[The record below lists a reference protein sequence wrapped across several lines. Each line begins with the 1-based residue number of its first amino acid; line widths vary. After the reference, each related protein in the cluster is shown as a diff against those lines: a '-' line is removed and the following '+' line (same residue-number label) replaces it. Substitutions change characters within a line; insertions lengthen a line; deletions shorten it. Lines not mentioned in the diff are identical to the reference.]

1 MADTNLL
8 ILAREFKTLRNH
20 VQEVLKMPV
29 GPQGIQGEKGE
40 QGVKGDKG
48 DPGKDGKN
56 GKDGVN
62 GFNGKDGRDG
72 VDGKDGKDGLDGVGV
87 QNAYIDF
94 DNSLI
99 IVLTSGQE
107 INAGFLS
114 QEAKESVVA
123 TFKQGAQTLNELLPV
138 QTGNTGKVLTTDG
151 ANVYWD
157 TPSGGAETDPVVGAV
172 NGLVKANGA
181 GTISAAVAGTD
192 YLAPSAIGTTVQ
204 AYDADLT
211 TWAGKTAP
219 SGTVVGDTDTQ
230 TLTNKN
236 IQERVVSIADGTSI
250 TMNADTTDLA
260 TQANT
265 QTAGTLTINAP
276 TGTPVNGQKLM
287 LRLQSTNVQTFSW
300 NSVFAGSTDLVLPIA
315 SSGSSKYDYVGFI
328 YNSTAAK
335 WQLIA
340 KNFGF

>member
-8 ILAREFKTLRNH
+8 ILAREFKKLRTH

-62 GFNGKDGRDG
+62 GFNGKDGQNG

-99 IVLTSGQE
+99 IVLTTGQE

-114 QEAKESVVA
+114 QEAKEAVVA
-123 TFKQGAQTLNELLPV
+123 TFKQGAQTLNELLPI

-151 ANVYWD
+151 TNVYWGIS
-157 TPSGGAETDPVVGAV
+157 SGGAETDPVVGAV

-211 TWAGKTAP
+211 AWASVSTSAKQDTLV
-219 SGTVVGDTDTQ
+219 SGT
-230 TLTNKN
+230 N
-236 IQERVVSIADGTSI
+236 IKSINSTSLLGSG
-250 TMNADTTDLA
+250 DLA
-260 TQANT
+260 LFGGGLTKIEKVSSLPGSPDANT
-265 QTAGTLTINAP
+265 LYIM
-276 TGTPVNGQKLM
+276 V
-287 LRLQSTNVQTFSW
+287 
-300 NSVFAGSTDLVLPIA
+300 
-315 SSGSSKYDYVGFI
+315 
-328 YNSTAAK
+328 
-335 WQLIA
+335 
-340 KNFGF
+340 